1 MPPKTFDHER
11 LAVYHRSIEF
21 IVWSTELLDRLP
33 KTLAVHNQLDRA
45 SSSIPLNIAEGTG
58 NTTAPDR
65 CRFFDTSRGSAV
77 ECAAC
82 LDILTANKLISPE
95 EASLGKSL
103 LFEIVCMLV
112 GLIRANDPNRLR
124 EDAGEY
130 PPIAET
136 AGE

>member
-11 LAVYHRSIEF
+11 LTVYHRSIDF

-33 KTLAVHNQLDRA
+33 KSLAVYSQLDRA

-58 NTTAPDR
+58 KTTGPDR
-65 CRFFDTSRGSAV
+65 CRFFDISRGSAV

-82 LDILTANKLISPE
+82 LDILAAKKLVSFE
-95 EASLGKSL
+95 EASSGKNL
-103 LFEIVCMLV
+103 LFEIVCTLV

-124 EDAGEY
+124 EDAPDY
-130 PPIAET
+130 PPIAEPE
-136 AGE
+136 GE